1 MMKFGLVGNGNIA
14 KVHAQCIAQIEG
26 AQLMGV
32 VCSDPQRI
40 EEVKK
45 QFNSPVFPS
54 LTELLSSTAV
64 DAISVCNES
73 GKHGKA
79 IREASSAKKHVL
91 CEKPLEITVDKID
104 AVLDCVAQNN
114 TVLAVAFQNRTH
126 PEYLKLKKAL
136 RDGIIGKPLLLCAQ
150 IHWYR
155 DEKYY
160 QSNPWR
166 GTLKGDGG
174 AALINQGIHTLDLV
188 LDLLGDV
195 EFVTGTVATQVHQ
208 IEGED
213 TAVAQLRFKNGVLGT
228 LSGGTCLY
236 PGFSEKIELY
246 GEKGRLIYEAGKI
259 SDAPNKNL
267 ITTTALKENESSATA
282 ILEDN
287 TLHRNIYDDFIS
299 AIQQKKAPLVCGQS
313 ARKSVALIN
322 AIYQSSS
329 TNKTIL
335 CDTI

>member
-1 MMKFGLVGNGNIA
+1 MKFGLVGNGNIA
-14 KVHAQCIAQIEG
+14 KVHAKCIDQIEG
-26 AQLMGV
+26 AHLMGV
-32 VCSDPQRI
+32 VCSNSLRYKEI
-40 EEVKK
+40 ED
-45 QFNSPVFPS
+45 QFNSPVFSS
-54 LTELLSSTAV
+54 LTSLLSSTSV

-73 GKHGKA
+73 GNHGEA
-79 IREASSAKKHVL
+79 ILEASSAKKHVL

-104 AVLDCVAQNN
+104 AILECISQNQ
-114 TVLAVAFQNRTH
+114 TTLAVAFQNRTH

-136 RDGIIGKPLLLCAQ
+136 SEDIIGKPLLLCAQ

-160 QSNPWR
+160 KSNPWR
-166 GTLKGDGG
+166 GTLKWDGG

-188 LDLLGDV
+188 LDLMGEV
-195 EFVTGTVATQVHQ
+195 EFVNGTIATQVHQ

-228 LSGGTCLY
+228 LSGGTCLH
-236 PGFSEKIELY
+236 PGFPEKIEIY
-246 GEKGRLIYEAGKI
+246 GEKGRLTYEAGKI
-259 SDAPNKNL
+259 IDAPDKNL
-267 ITTTALKENESSATA
+267 ITTLSNDENKSSGTALLENIA
-282 ILEDN
+282 
-287 TLHRNIYDDFIS
+287 LHKNIYEDFIS
-299 AIQQKKAPLVCGQS
+299 AIQQNKSPLVSGQS